1 LDKILSATLGRR
13 TMPLFNQ
20 SSKVYAPDELE
31 AMRSCFSVASIMLE
45 ESGRDY
51 DEAHLAETI
60 VKLYDGGLRDMEKWA
75 ELAARIAEKHA
86 DGFLDAGVDNA
97 NWSNTG

>member
-1 LDKILSATLGRR
+1 
-13 TMPLFNQ
+13 MPLFNQ

-31 AMRSCFSVASIMLE
+31 AMRRCFSVASIMLE

-60 VKLYDGGLRDMEKWA
+60 IKLYDGGLRDTEQWA
-75 ELAARIAEKHA
+75 ELAARVAEKHVH
-86 DGFLDAGVDNA
+86 DFLNASTDSA
-97 NWSNTG
+97 NWSKTG